1 VGSAII
7 ATEPLGTER
16 VARLLPG
23 RRVYGDTRRVFS
35 YFRPSPDG
43 TRILFG
49 GHCFEVHRADPSPF
63 AGIYRSML
71 RTLPGLE
78 GIRISH
84 AWSGRI
90 GVSRDHFPHIG
101 NVEGVHYAMGYS
113 GTGVTRSTYFGNKVA
128 LKLLGD
134 PDGATEFDDI
144 PFRSHGPPARMP
156 FVVNAVVR
164 WMTLLDRVDAL
175 RTSTGPS

>member
-1 VGSAII
+1 
-7 ATEPLGTER
+7 
-16 VARLLPG
+16 
-23 RRVYGDTRRVFS
+23 
-35 YFRPSPDG
+35 
-43 TRILFG
+43 
-49 GHCFEVHRADPSPF
+49 
-63 AGIYRSML
+63 ML